1 LQHGRFSHELN
12 NWNIEIKR
20 SETALAHEANLD
32 EWLTPTIWV
41 IEPRDT
47 CLVLGK
53 SEREKPF
60 LNLNYLKEKGINL
73 TTRQS
78 GGGAVLVAP
87 NDILWVDVFVP
98 QSSNFWENDITKA
111 SIWVGGIWHDAL
123 KRLDVASYLYEGKF
137 ERSRASDLVCFAG
150 KGPGEILIDEKK
162 ILGISQRRSRLGAR
176 FQCALIINWKPEHL
190 IGAYKDTSVKDL
202 TEVIDN
208 AGTSSGCKKNS
219 ALNAFV
225 ESLPVI

>member
-1 LQHGRFSHELN
+1 M
-12 NWNIEIKR
+12 I
-20 SETALAHEANLD
+20 
-32 EWLTPTIWV
+32 
-41 IEPRDT
+41 
-47 CLVLGK
+47 
-53 SEREKPF
+53 
-60 LNLNYLKEKGINL
+60 
-73 TTRQS
+73 
-78 GGGAVLVAP
+78 
-87 NDILWVDVFVP
+87 
-98 QSSNFWENDITKA
+98 
-111 SIWVGGIWHDAL
+111 
-123 KRLDVASYLYEGKF
+123 
-137 ERSRASDLVCFAG
+137 
-150 KGPGEILIDEKK
+150 IDEKK